1 MNTKIPMR
9 AGVVLVAIAVSLGA
23 STGAALAQGKGPG
36 QEPAGCAGLRMN
48 INRDA
53 DNMAHSALVGDGAN
67 FNTSLSEMQS
77 HTADYGSLTD
87 GKGQHCSAL

>member
-1 MNTKIPMR
+1 
-9 AGVVLVAIAVSLGA
+9 
-23 STGAALAQGKGPG
+23 
-36 QEPAGCAGLRMN
+36 MN

-53 DNMAHSALVGDGAN
+53 ENMAHSALVGDGAN
-67 FNTSLSEMQS
+67 FNTSLTEMQS